1 MSLQLHRPDAA
12 GRLEPRPPAVDRR
25 GRPEDWR
32 KALRSPR
39 WRAAALRNPEMNPT
53 SSVAAA
59 AFWIVLAA
67 VTFGLLL
74 LGYGSHF
81 WH

>member
-1 MSLQLHRPDAA
+1 
-12 GRLEPRPPAVDRR
+12 
-25 GRPEDWR
+25 
-32 KALRSPR
+32 
-39 WRAAALRNPEMNPT
+39 MNPT